1 MNNVEGIRT
10 NFPERVAA
18 ELARARQKHSDMNSA
33 HEAYAVIL
41 EELDEFWEAVKTDDQ
56 KFSDGQSRMV
66 DELVQIAAMTQR
78 AAEDVF
84 PNCLSWMKS

>member
-1 MNNVEGIRT
+1 MPFAEL
-10 NFPERVAA
+10 VAA

-41 EELDEFWEAVKTDDQ
+41 EELDEFWEMVKTDDH
-56 KFSDGQSRMV
+56 KFSDGQDRMV
-66 DELVQIAAMTQR
+66 AELVQIAAMCQR

-84 PNCLSWMKS
+84 PHKVLV